1 MLGGIII
8 LEESYIKIN
17 SDISKINSDISKITT
32 NYIELFF
39 ISSSYVDIW
48 NIRSEKELIL
58 SREEVLSACI
68 NHIVKKEPV
77 DKIELMYKIR
87 KSMDLFDFNIEFL
100 DNVINNM
107 IKKDYIKYN
116 KEKLEK
122 LIW

>member
-1 MLGGIII
+1 
-8 LEESYIKIN
+8 
-17 SDISKINSDISKITT
+17 
-32 NYIELFF
+32 
-39 ISSSYVDIW
+39 
-48 NIRSEKELIL
+48 
-58 SREEVLSACI
+58 
-68 NHIVKKEPV
+68 
-77 DKIELMYKIR
+77 MYKIR